1 MANIL
6 PVSPARASSGTAP
19 LADRGALRGAVV
31 LAVVTLA
38 GFGFLYSLAGVGIGQ
53 ALFPQAA
60 DGSLVERGSR
70 IVGSALVAQPFAG
83 ERYFQPRPSAAGY
96 DTMALTGS
104 NQARTNPDLRKR
116 LEMHMELQNPSASES
131 QTERHIQDSKPDS
144 TELEP
149 RSEKEQGTAAAPDL
163 ETKSTPPTYPLGL
176 VLRACPDIADYARD
190 GVSNWTELIAA
201 ANLVRSAL
209 GVSPDAWEQAREAMG
224 AVNAAIS
231 VAAILQRAERI
242 QSPGGYLRSLTDKAR
257 AGQFSVGPLLMSLL
271 RAAGRDER
279 TKAG

>member
-116 LEMHMELQNPSASES
+116 LEEARAAVAMREGVAPSAVPGDLYTQSGS
-131 QTERHIQDSKPDS
+131 GIDPHVRRSTRRSRWRASRVRGALPAMPSKGWWP
-144 TELEP
+144 
-149 RSEKEQGTAAAPDL
+149 
-163 ETKSTPPTYPLGL
+163 
-176 VLRACPDIADYARD
+176 
-190 GVSNWTELIAA
+190 
-201 ANLVRSAL
+201 
-209 GVSPDAWEQAREAMG
+209 
-224 AVNAAIS
+224 AI
-231 VAAILQRAERI
+231 
-242 QSPGGYLRSLTDKAR
+242 PR
-257 AGQFSVGPLLMSLL
+257 AGSSASSVR
-271 RAAGRDER
+271 RAS
-279 TKAG
+279 TCWP